1 MYSEVHHTVIL
12 TLVWP
17 CLDVH
22 MPIIYTTTTMLYR
35 SFYVNSN
42 YNVFFFG
49 WGGVGWGGVLVR
61 CKNITLIN

>member
-42 YNVFFFG
+42 YNVFSL
-49 WGGVGWGGVLVR
+49 GGGGGGGS
-61 CKNITLIN
+61 C